1 MFLLSRYYL
10 SALATNTACQLHV
23 LGHDGNTLGMNGAQ
37 VRVFKHSNKV
47 CFGSLL
53 KGKDGSALETK
64 FSCILAH
71 HFRILSDLTNQALE
85 RSLANQKVRRL
96 LVFPNLSQLKM

>member
-10 SALATNTACQLHV
+10 STLATNTARQLHV

-37 VRVFKHSNKV
+37 VGVFKHSNKA

-64 FSCILAH
+64 VVSPVIQS
-71 HFRILSDLTNQALE
+71 LSNLTNQALE
-85 RSLANQKVRRL
+85 RSLANQQVRRL
-96 LVFPNLSQLKM
+96 LVFSYLSQLQA